1 MLWLTF
7 RQHRGGLIAT
17 VSVLLCWGILLAFTA
32 AEASLS
38 DGSAESLTEIFQRVE
53 YFIPWVN
60 LLSPVAVGAFIG
72 APLLSR
78 EIEAGTIEIAWSQSV
93 TRRKWLT
100 TKLVTLG
107 LTVLILGCAAGL
119 MLTGWL
125 SIFHGLRLPGV
136 SDGSFTSGRGILPGP
151 TWLAGLMIG
160 VAVGSL
166 IRRAVPAMAVTS
178 LVIVVL
184 VLVMNMTMGS
194 LTFGMEFWEAQMVRV
209 ALLLA
214 IALLAIAVTWSQV
227 REPSGPGH
235 PGRLQRSSYTT
246 T

>member
-17 VSVLLCWGILLAFTA
+17 VAVLLCWGILLAFTA
-32 AEASLS
+32 VEASLS

-53 YFIPWVN
+53 PFIPWVN

-78 EIEAGTIEIAWSQSV
+78 EIETGTSEIAWSQSV

-100 TKLVTLG
+100 TKLLTLG
-107 LTVLILGCAAGL
+107 LIVLILGCVAGL

-166 IRRAVPAMAVTS
+166 IPRAVPAMAATS
-178 LVIVVL
+178 LVVVVL
-184 VLVMNMTMGS
+184 VLTLNITMGP
-194 LTFGMEFWEAQMVRV
+194 LTFGLEFWETQIVLSG
-209 ALLLA
+209 LLL
-214 IALLAIAVTWSQV
+214 IGALLAIAVTWSQV